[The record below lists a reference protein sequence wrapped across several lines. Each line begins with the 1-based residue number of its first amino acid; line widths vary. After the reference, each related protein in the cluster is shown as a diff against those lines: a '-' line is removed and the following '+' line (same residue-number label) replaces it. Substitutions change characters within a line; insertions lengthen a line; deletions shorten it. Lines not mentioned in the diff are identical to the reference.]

1 MTLRDM
7 ALLVT
12 LAMGLATCPL
22 AAQNA
27 GEAGRES
34 RGDMSPSLQAASD
47 LIQAYRFHEA
57 AATLAHVQAEVEGR
71 GGTDEAVA
79 ALQRRARL
87 GAEML
92 RGTERVVFVDSLVVP
107 LANLTDYA
115 RTGAVE
121 GRLMS
126 VERWGEI
133 RGDGATVYINGLS
146 DKAILALPD
155 SAGTPR
161 LAAANRI
168 GGSWEAPEHL
178 PLPAPGDT
186 QQDYAFLMADG
197 ATLYYAAKG
206 EGSLGG
212 YDIYVTRYDT
222 ERKAFLKP
230 ENMGMPFSSP
240 ANDLLFIIDEAS
252 GIGCFATD
260 RGQAPDSV
268 CIYYFLPNPGRE
280 VFEGS
285 EAEQRNAARITSIA
299 ATQTDSATVAEALRR
314 LADLRQRQTRETGDA
329 VRIVINDQTV
339 YTDLGQFSNEQARR
353 IATRWLALREETER
367 QQRELERLRLRYAAA
382 ADAEKRALRH
392 DILRLERSAEEA
404 AESLRTMEKNFRKAE
419 LGTR

>member
-1 MTLRDM
+1 M
-7 ALLVT
+7 ALLT
-12 LAMGLATCPL
+12 MLTIGLATSPL

-27 GEAGRES
+27 GGVGKENSGEVK
-34 RGDMSPSLQAASD
+34 SPLQAAAD
-47 LIQAYRFHEA
+47 LIKAYRFDEA
-57 AATLAHVQAEVEGR
+57 AATIGHVQAEDEGSD
-71 GGTDEAVA
+71 GADNGAA
-79 ALQRRARL
+79 ALLRRARL

-92 RGTERVVFVDSLVVP
+92 RGTERVTFVDSLVVP
-107 LANLTDYA
+107 LAALTDYV
-115 RTGAVE
+115 RTEVGE
-121 GRLMS
+121 GRLMPA
-126 VERWGEI
+126 ERWGEV
-133 RGDGATVYINGLS
+133 RGEGTTVYINGLN
-146 DKAILALPD
+146 DKAILAIPD

-168 GGSWEAPEHL
+168 GRSWEAPEHL

-339 YTDLGQFSNEQARR
+339 YTDPGQFSNEQARR

-367 QQRELERLRLRYAAA
+367 QQRELERLRLRYTAA